1 VTLAQLSPEQSWGVV
16 AGGAALSLLCL
27 FFAFRLRGRE
37 RLLTMLPTVKTQ
49 GVFIGFVELKGT
61 VEARRP
67 LTSYLAGERCVHY
80 TWSVEEHWSRTVTE
94 TYTDSEGKT
103 RTRTRHESG
112 WTTVA
117 DGGEMIP
124 FYLRD
129 DTGLIRVDPQGAKIE
144 PIGLFEQEVGEG
156 HPLYY
161 EKGPPDAVSHS
172 DYQRRFVEQG
182 LPIGVPLYVV
192 GQSRERRDVVA
203 PEIAH
208 DPKAPMF
215 LITTRSEKAVASG
228 LGWSSWGLAFLAFM
242 LVGLA
247 VLFTRMREQEIP
259 VPDLV
264 VTGAAFLAAWLLGW
278 VWMVFNS
285 LVELRQRVRR
295 AGSLIEV
302 ELKRRHDLIPA
313 LVATVQGY
321 RDYESTL
328 QKEVATL
335 RAQME
340 ATLPGQPG
348 PDPAALLPTI
358 RAIAERYPDLKAN
371 ESFLKLQR
379 SLSETEQRLA
389 LARAYFNEIA
399 TGYNTCLEVVPD
411 RFVGSLAGLKPQPL
425 LAAADF
431 ERAPVTVD
439 LG

>member
-1 VTLAQLSPEQSWGVV
+1 MTLAPLSPEQSWGIV
-16 AGGAALSLLCL
+16 AGGTALALVCL
-27 FFAFRLRGRE
+27 FLAFRLRGRE
-37 RLLTMLPTVKTQ
+37 RLLEMLPTVKTQ

-80 TWSVEEHWSRTVTE
+80 TWSVEEHWSRTVEE
-94 TYTDSEGKT
+94 TYTDNEGKT
-103 RTRTRHESG
+103 QTRTRHESG
-112 WTTVA
+112 WSTVG

-129 DTGLIRVDPQGAKIE
+129 DTGVIRVDPQGAKIE
-144 PIGLFEQEVGEG
+144 PVQLFEQQVGDG
-156 HPLYY
+156 DPLYY
-161 EKGPPDAVSHS
+161 AKGPPQAISDS
-172 DYQRRFVEQG
+172 DYRRRFVEVG
-182 LPIGVPLYVV
+182 LPLSVSLYVV

-203 PEIAH
+203 PEIAR

-215 LITTRSEKAVASG
+215 LITTRSEKAVESG
-228 LGWSSWGLAFLAFM
+228 MGWSSWGLAFLALVF
-242 LVGLA
+242 VGLG
-247 VLFTRMREQEIP
+247 VFIGRMRPEQVP
-259 VPDLV
+259 VPDLI
-264 VTGAAFLAAWLLGW
+264 AAGVGFLLAWHLGW
-278 VWMVFNS
+278 VWMAYNS

-302 ELKRRHDLIPA
+302 ELGRRHDLIPA
-313 LVATVQGY
+313 LMATVQGY

-328 QKEVATL
+328 QTEVATL

-348 PDPAALLPTI
+348 PDPAAVLPAL
-358 RAIAERYPDLKAN
+358 RAITERYPDLKAN
-371 ESFLKLQR
+371 DSFLRLQK

-389 LARAYFNEIA
+389 LARAYFNEIS

-411 RFVGSLAGLKPQPL
+411 RFIASLAGLKPQPL